1 MNDNTYPFSSGAF
14 GATKAVAESRNW
26 NETNDLA
33 SSADD
38 DRASSRKKHSESI
51 FPEDAQTSRTS
62 SAKKGDFQFPD
73 RAVDLFGLF
82 LDADIQQARQQAYN
96 KIENNTFG
104 ATDQP
109 FTQAAQMVQ
118 KTMVTLEA
126 INIQA
131 KRNHSQR
138 SVQR

>member
-1 MNDNTYPFSSGAF
+1 VNNDTYPFGSGAF

-26 NETNDLA
+26 NETND
-33 SSADD
+33 
-38 DRASSRKKHSESI
+38 
-51 FPEDAQTSRTS
+51 
-62 SAKKGDFQFPD
+62 FQFPE

-109 FTQAAQMVQ
+109 LHNPHRWF
-118 KTMVTLEA
+118 KKLW
-126 INIQA
+126 
-131 KRNHSQR
+131 
-138 SVQR
+138 